1 MDIERLEKKGIK
13 AYKALIDCV
22 NAALEEESSEYAVI
36 CALPLIKLAVAEGAN
51 YFGSEDP
58 SHPESFYYNHRTAIN
73 VAKEAVKFAEKEGV
87 SSWLED
93 DLEEIKKIIKEI

>member
-51 YFGSEDP
+51 YFGFEDL
-58 SHPESFYYNHRTAIN
+58 YYNHRTAIN

-87 SSWLED
+87 PSWLED